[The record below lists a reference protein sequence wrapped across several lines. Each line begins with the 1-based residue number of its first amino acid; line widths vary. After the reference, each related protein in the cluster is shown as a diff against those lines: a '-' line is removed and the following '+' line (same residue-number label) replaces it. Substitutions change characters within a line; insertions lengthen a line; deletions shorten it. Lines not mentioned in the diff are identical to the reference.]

1 MAKFCWLRL
10 LEAVGGMGGV
20 GGVPVGGNIGPAADD
35 TGVIILG
42 VVFLDLRPPPRRP
55 PRDPRPRVGVDK
67 C

>member
-20 GGVPVGGNIGPAADD
+20 GGVGGNIGPAADD
-35 TGVIILG
+35 GVIILG